1 MKTQIEPLLTVSEV
15 ASLLHVSRPQV
26 YRLLKLG
33 LPSIRLHERGDL
45 RFDLSDVIQF
55 IEGRKVG
62 A

>member
-33 LPSIRLHERGDL
+33 LPSVRLHQRGDL
-45 RFDLSDVIQF
+45 RFDLNDVIQF
-55 IEGRKVG
+55 IESRK
-62 A
+62 ASP